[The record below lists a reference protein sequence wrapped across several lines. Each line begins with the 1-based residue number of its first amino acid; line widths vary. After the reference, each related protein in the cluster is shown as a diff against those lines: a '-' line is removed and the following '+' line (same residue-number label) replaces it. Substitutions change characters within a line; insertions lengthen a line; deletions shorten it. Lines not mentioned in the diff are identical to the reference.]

1 MRSINQLIHPNV
13 SNTVASGPNLLEAEA
28 SHHRIRAMPGAR
40 VLSCILSLV
49 LGLCIIA
56 PASASA
62 DVRKADLIV
71 GESVQSRGLAVS
83 QCPNISAQHAIV
95 LDADGTVYFERD
107 ADTAACIASITKVMT
122 AVTALDLAPLDTK
135 ITVSKTAAD
144 IGESSAALQ
153 AGDTMTLQEAL
164 KAMLLPSG
172 NDGAEA
178 IGESIGALILQ
189 SEGKDSSDSQACVTR
204 FVQAMNDKSAEL
216 GMTGSVWRNP
226 HGLDDG
232 AYTGDQHSCAR
243 DVGTLAVY
251 AMKKQAIRD
260 ITNQESG
267 TCTVTRDGQT
277 VSLALSTTDELLGVY
292 DGACGIKTGFTD
304 KAGACFAGACSRNG
318 KDLYAIVLDS
328 SDEAQRFTDAE
339 TLWDWVYGHMVNY
352 TLCNTPQTT
361 VNTSTGATVP
371 LVASVADSAWTDK
384 TVDATLQDPTQAV
397 SVFSLSGNVSQT
409 VDYKDLSGDV
419 KAGDVVGTITFKQ
432 RNDIVATA
440 NLVATENVPGP
451 GILEGIGI
459 WWNKFISG
467 FSGSKASADSVLY
480 NTTPLINDKSA

>member
-1 MRSINQLIHPNV
+1 MLSIKQSAQSAALGSQATDPNRV
-13 SNTVASGPNLLEAEA
+13 QPARKD
-28 SHHRIRAMPGAR
+28 HRLQAT
-40 VLSCILSLV
+40 LSTRILACMLSVV
-49 LGLCIIA
+49 LGLCLIA

-107 ADTAACIASITKVMT
+107 ADTSACIASITKIMT
-122 AVTALDLAPLDTK
+122 AVTALDLVPLDTK
-135 ITVSKTAAD
+135 ISVSDTAAE

-153 AGDTMTLQEAL
+153 SGDTMTLQEAL

-178 IGESIGALILQ
+178 IGESVGALILQ
-189 SEGKDSSDSQACVTR
+189 SEGKDSSDTQACVTR

-232 AYTGDQHSCAR
+232 NYAGDQHSCAR

-267 TCTVTRDGQT
+267 TCTVTRGGQT
-277 VSLALSTTDELLGVY
+277 VSLALTSTDELLGVY
-292 DGACGIKTGFTD
+292 NGACGIKTGFTD
-304 KAGACFAGACSRNG
+304 KAGACFAGACNRDG

-339 TLWDWVYGHMVNY
+339 TLWDWVYNHMVNY

-361 VNTSTGATVP
+361 VDASTGATVP
-371 LVASVADSAWTDK
+371 LVASVADGAWTDK
-384 TVDATLQDPTQAV
+384 TVDATLQDSKQTV
-397 SVFSLSGNVSQT
+397 GVFSLSGNVSQT
-409 VDYKDLSGDV
+409 VEYKDLSGDV

-432 RNDIVATA
+432 RNDVVATA
-440 NLVATENVPGP
+440 DLIATENVPGP
-451 GILEGIGI
+451 GIIDGIGI